1 MESTATRMLDIAQA
15 RQPSR
20 PRSWRWM
27 RRLPALALSAA
38 WLASAAAHAAEVE
51 VLHYW
56 QPQEKSTLVLKDMLK
71 QQGHTW
77 KDFVVIPGGSNGLL
91 NSLLKSR
98 VESGNPPFAALVRTP
113 VARHWGRKQRLAN
126 LDEAA
131 RAGQWDQVLPP
142 AIRDAVK
149 DQERYIAVPVGVYQE
164 NGLWLNNR
172 LLRQA
177 GASAPQDWPGFFDAA
192 DKLRQAGIVA
202 VAHGGQQRGN
212 LHLFASVALGVGGP
226 EFYRRAF
233 VDHDPATLSGATMEK
248 VLLTFRR
255 IKPYTRADV
264 ALRDWQDVSRDLV
277 EGRAAMVFMGGWVAP
292 VFAAAKA
299 RSGFDVSC
307 VAAPGSAG
315 AFSYLIDSF
324 AMFVPRNAEQGAAQQ
339 RFATGLLAPAVQAR
353 FNQETGAI
361 PVLAAADLTQFDACA
376 RQSATAFRKAEAADR
391 LVPSFALAMA
401 APLEVRFAEIVSAF
415 WVDDSMTPAT
425 AMRLLA
431 TAVK

>member
-1 MESTATRMLDIAQA
+1 MTIAQA
-15 RQPSR
+15 RQPGGRR
-20 PRSWRWM
+20 PLAWRCTG
-27 RRLPALALSAA
+27 RLRALALCAA
-38 WLASAAAHAAEVE
+38 WLAGATAHAAQVE

-56 QPQEKSTLVLKDMLK
+56 QPQEKSTMVLKEMLA

-113 VARHWGRKQRLAN
+113 VARHWGRKQRLAS

-131 RAGQWDQVLPP
+131 RNGQWDKVLPP

-149 DQERYIAVPVGVYQE
+149 DGGRYIAVPVGVYQE
-164 NGLWLNNR
+164 NGLWLNKR

-177 GASAPQDWPGFFDAA
+177 GASAPHDWPGFFDAA

-226 EFYRRAF
+226 DFYRRAF
-233 VDHDPATLSGATMEK
+233 VEHDPATLSGATMEQ

-264 ALRDWQDVSRDLV
+264 GLRDWQDVSRDLI
-277 EGRAAMVFMGGWVAP
+277 EGRAAMVFMGGWAAP

-299 RSGFDVSC
+299 RSGVDVSC

-324 AMFVPRNAEQGAAQQ
+324 AMFAARDAEQAQAQQ
-339 RFATGLLAPAVQAR
+339 RFAAGLLAPSVQAR
-353 FNQETGAI
+353 FNRETGAI
-361 PVLAAADLTQFDACA
+361 PVLAAADLADFDACA
-376 RQSATAFRKAEAADR
+376 RQSATAFRKAEAGD
-391 LVPSFALAMA
+391 
-401 APLEVRFAEIVSAF
+401 
-415 WVDDSMTPAT
+415 
-425 AMRLLA
+425 
-431 TAVK
+431 